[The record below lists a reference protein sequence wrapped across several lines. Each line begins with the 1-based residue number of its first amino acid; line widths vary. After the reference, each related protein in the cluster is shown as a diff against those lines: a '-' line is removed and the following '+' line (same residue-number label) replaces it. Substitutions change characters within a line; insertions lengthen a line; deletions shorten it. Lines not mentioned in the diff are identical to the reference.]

1 MIRRARH
8 PRRIPLILFGLALA
22 ALLVSATGD
31 AAEDPLDTLAGPPSS
46 RFT

>member
-1 MIRRARH
+1 MSDAARR
-8 PRRIPLILFGLALA
+8 PRRLPSILMAACLAGLLGA
-22 ALLVSATGD
+22 AIAH